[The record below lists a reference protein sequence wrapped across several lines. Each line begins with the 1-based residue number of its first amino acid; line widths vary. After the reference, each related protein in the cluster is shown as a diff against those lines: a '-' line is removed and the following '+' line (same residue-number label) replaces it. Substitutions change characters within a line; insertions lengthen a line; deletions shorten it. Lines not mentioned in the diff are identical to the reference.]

1 MKRRMRKLNS
11 PCHSPK
17 LSDQQVIVARQ
28 ADRDNVVCKR
38 DPPLRPDEGQ
48 VVLVR
53 EEVVL
58 RVDNFLGGLQL
69 QMLVRFAGRYI

>member
-17 LSDQQVIVARQ
+17 LSDQQVVVARE
-28 ADRDNVVCKR
+28 ADRDNVVRKR
-38 DPPLRPDEGQ
+38 DPPLRSDESQ
-48 VVLVR
+48 VVFVR

-69 QMLVRFAGRYI
+69 QMLVRLAER

>member
-11 PCHSPK
+11 PCHGPK

-28 ADRDNVVCKR
+28 ADRDNVVCEG
-38 DPPLRPDEGQ
+38 DPPLRPNESQ
-48 VVLVR
+48 VVFVR

-58 RVDNFLGGLQL
+58 WVDNFLGGLQL
-69 QMLVRFAGRYI
+69 QVLVRFAGRYI

>member
-1 MKRRMRKLNS
+1 MRALNS

-17 LSDQQVIVARQ
+17 LSDQQVIVARE
-28 ADRDNVVCKR
+28 ADRDNVVCEG
-38 DPPLRPDEGQ
+38 DPPLRPDESQ

-58 RVDNFLGGLQL
+58 RVDNFLGRLQL
-69 QMLVRFAGRYI
+69 QVLVRLASRYI

>member
-17 LSDQQVIVARQ
+17 LSDQQVIVARE
-28 ADRDNVVCKR
+28 ADRDYVVRKR
-38 DPPLRPDEGQ
+38 DPPLRPYKSQ
-48 VVLVR
+48 VVLVS

-58 RVDNFLGGLQL
+58 RVDNFLGRLQL
-69 QMLVRFAGRYI
+69 QVLVRFAER